1 MLALPLNT
9 SALTPASR
17 LLDTTG
23 TRPQGV
29 SSMRGHL
36 VEIEDTSGSAITTLS
51 AAVVYEAQSSG
62 RCAAWVTTR
71 GDLPVAEDLAAWGI
85 DLKALLFV
93 RAPDARAAGRAAERL
108 LRTGAWAA
116 VVLEPGAFVFE
127 PARVGRLSRLA
138 ETHHATVLVRREGRA
153 GPGSS
158 LVGMR
163 LRATRD
169 RAGGG
174 PPSLAVDVLRHR
186 RGGAG
191 SRWTTTCDGP
201 PGLR

>member
-1 MLALPLNT
+1 MDIT
-9 SALTPASR
+9 SVAPASR
-17 LLDTTG
+17 LLDASNP
-23 TRPQGV
+23 RPQDV
-29 SSMRGHL
+29 CSMRGHL
-36 VEIEDTSGSAITTLS
+36 VEVEACPGGATTTLS
-51 AAVVYEAQSSG
+51 AAVVFEAQQSG

-71 GDLPVAEDLAAWGI
+71 ADLPLAEDLAAWGI
-85 DLKALLFV
+85 DLRALLFV

-138 ETHHATVLVRREGRA
+138 ASHHATVLVRREGRA

-163 LRATRD
+163 VQAIRERP
-169 RAGGG
+169 AGAR
-174 PPSLAVDVLRHR
+174 PRFTVNVLRHR

-191 SRWTTTCDGP
+191 AQWTTTCDGP

>member
-1 MLALPLNT
+1 MLALPLN
-9 SALTPASR
+9 SAAITPASR
-17 LLDTTG
+17 LLDTTDP
-23 TRPQGV
+23 RPRDV
-29 SSMRGHL
+29 SSLRGHL
-36 VEIEDTSGSAITTLS
+36 VEVDDGPGRAVTTLGAS
-51 AAVVYEAQSSG
+51 VVYEAQASG

-71 GDLPVAEDLAAWGI
+71 DDLPLAEDLVAWGI
-85 DLKALLFV
+85 DLQALLFV

-127 PARVGRLSRLA
+127 PARIGRLSRLA

-153 GPGSS
+153 GPGSA

-163 LRATRD
+163 LQASRERPSHE
-169 RAGGG
+169 
-174 PPSLAVDVLRHR
+174 PPRLAIDVVRHR